1 MRFNRKNS
9 YYFWGNVTIRCRNEK
24 IAGEIPVISL
34 GWTKIQ
40 ILTVEIPFV
49 MWGVF
54 QRAGLDSACCL
65 SISRFKRQ
73 FDELIRAIASDMR
86 F

>member
-34 GWTKIQ
+34 GMTKIQ

-49 MWGVF
+49 MWGRV
-54 QRAGLDSACCL
+54 STC
-65 SISRFKRQ
+65 RFG
-73 FDELIRAIASDMR
+73 FSMLLVY
-86 F
+86 